1 MSDNYITPNRGISA
15 SVLKNIA
22 YITMIIDHTGHS
34 IIGRYYDSLGY
45 NPLDVPIYVLTRT
58 IGRLAFPIFIFMLVE
73 GYYRTRNKLNYFTR
87 LLILAFISEIP
98 YNLVASFRLIDSG
111 NKNVMFD
118 LSICFLVL
126 WGVDYCCNRFK
137 EKIWLRNLLN
147 VVIVLSGMALEA
159 VLGTDYAVTSVG
171 MTLIFYLFCYD
182 SKKLWTAFCAWIV
195 IGPFISTYI
204 TYAQLRGFNPFS
216 MGYIDILLS
225 GMIKEY
231 PAVLAL
237 IPILSYNGKKGRHAP
252 KYVYYAIYPVQFIL
266 IYILSRMLL
275 G

>member
-1 MSDNYITPNRGISA
+1 MSDSNITPNSGISA

-22 YITMIIDHTGHS
+22 YITMIIDHIGYG

-45 NPLDVPIYVLTRT
+45 NIMDVPVYILART
-58 IGRLAFPIFIFMLVE
+58 IGRIAFPIFIFMLVE
-73 GYYRTRNKLNYFTR
+73 GYYRTKNKLNYFIR
-87 LLILAFISEIP
+87 LFILAVISEIP
-98 YNLVASFRLIDSG
+98 YNLVADFRIIELSD
-111 NKNVMFD
+111 KNVMFD
-118 LSICFLVL
+118 LSISFLVL
-126 WGVDYCCNRFK
+126 WGVDYSCNRFK

-147 VVIVLSGMALEA
+147 VVIVLSGMTLEA

-171 MTLIFYLFCYD
+171 MTLVFYFFCYD

-195 IGPFISTYI
+195 IGPFISAYI
-204 TYAQLRGFNPFS
+204 MYAQLLGFNLFS
-216 MGYIDILLS
+216 RGYINIVIS
-225 GMIKEY
+225 GTIDEF
-231 PAVLAL
+231 AAILAL
-237 IPILSYNGKKGRHAP
+237 IPISFYNGKKGRQAF